1 MDKNV
6 ILIADR
12 VTDFD
17 NITIHNRDLECIPP
31 TYFKQIYDGL
41 SKISPQVTCYN
52 SPKDFCCNL
61 DKHKNDVVLSIWSG
75 IGSKFRK
82 GLIPSICE
90 ANDICYVGADPYVH
104 ILCQDKFMTKVLA
117 SQFGLISAKS
127 ILYYTEKDIPSIY
140 QLQLPIVVKPN
151 FEGGSN
157 GISQKNLV
165 NRYEDAISLTK
176 ELSKCFQQ
184 PILLEEYIEGM
195 EISTSI
201 IGTYDEIDFMEASQL
216 IIGEEDYYTTTLY
229 GFEAKVQE
237 PENRKLVSGSK
248 FLTSDLK
255 KSFEQLFHQIGK
267 TEVLRID
274 GRINKDGNFCLI
286 ELTPDAY
293 LGKRGSTTFC
303 AAQRN
308 ISYEQMLELIL
319 QNAVKGYLRNR
330 RN

>member
-6 ILIADR
+6 VLIADKID
-12 VTDFD
+12 DFD
-17 NITIHNRDLECIPP
+17 NITIQNRDLECIPP
-31 TYFKQIYDGL
+31 AYFNQIYEGL
-41 SKISPQVTCYN
+41 SKISPLVTCYN
-52 SPKDFCCNL
+52 SPKDFCRNL
-61 DKHKNDVVLSIWSG
+61 DNHKNDVVLSIWSG

-117 SQFGLISAKS
+117 SQFGLVGARS
-127 ILYYTEKDIPSIY
+127 ILYYTERDIQSIY

-151 FEGGSN
+151 SEGGSN

-165 NRYEDAISLTK
+165 NRYEDAIFLAH
-176 ELSKCFQQ
+176 ELSSCFQQ
-184 PILLEEYIEGM
+184 PILLEEYIEGS
-195 EISTSI
+195 EICTSI
-201 IGTYDEIDFMEASQL
+201 IGSYDGIDLMDASQL

-229 GFEAKVQE
+229 GFESKVQK
-237 PENRKLVSGSK
+237 PENRKLVPGSK

-255 KSFEQLFHQIGK
+255 KIFEQIFFQIGK

-274 GRINKDGNFCLI
+274 GRVNKNGDFRLI

-303 AAQRN
+303 AAQNN
-308 ISYEQMLELIL
+308 ISYEQMLDLIL